1 MDASTDLRKMR
12 RKARGR
18 GLLAGES
25 RRWRLISAFIIALT
39 MVMLNFTQLGFLT
52 ISLPGSQN
60 SFIIGLLV
68 PLCAAGLL
76 LGPRYG
82 FLLGVFA
89 GATLALH
96 SALQPLDYY
105 ELVLVGP
112 VTSIVLFG
120 ISGFLSGIIYA
131 FALRNNPRGF
141 RRLWYLFV
149 SSVLFSLLFSTGF
162 ACMSLIQAFMYL
174 VKTAMSEGPALNDGS
189 ASIVGDESMR
199 AFMRMGTVLGQFRYD
214 VFLSFVAAMVCD
226 AVVSVMKKREAT
238 RSLSDTFRIGLFAVV
253 YVAFALIVTV
263 SFMVITEQEKH
274 DAYNRM
280 DAQIEFV
287 RGQLEANKRRD
298 AALASLVDHVQI
310 DEYVGLDED
319 FDAIV
324 SDDDPMSGFSSD
336 RDGIVVVY
344 AESSKTIISSN
355 DDAFAKGEKIS
366 DNVSLL
372 DAESLRKSAD
382 SEPNEMVRIV
392 LDDMDIQDDD
402 SLTRYI
408 WEGNVELAY
417 ARAKRVTY
425 RGLDCIVCSLMPT
438 GLVFANRS
446 TVIVWNT
453 LTILVMLL
461 AVYLVAQLFI
471 ERFVLLPIDHTNEA
485 LARIT
490 DGDLDTKVELSESP
504 EFTSLSNGINGTVD
518 ALKNL
523 ISEAEHRNEVDL
535 ATAKAIQRSAL
546 PRTFPPFPEIDAFD
560 LYARMDAA
568 KEVGGDF
575 YDFFLVDDNTLVFLI
590 ADVSGKG
597 IPGALFMM
605 AAKAEIENYLSTGMG
620 PAEAI
625 LSVNRRLCAT
635 NDAGMFVTVWV
646 ATLNWETGEL
656 TYVNAGHN
664 FPLVR
669 RGEGG
674 AWVWLKKRCGLFLGT
689 FETAK
694 YREEKIM
701 LYPGDEIL
709 LYTDGVNEAFNVNE
723 EEYGNERLE
732 AFLSAHAD
740 LHPKD
745 LVKSLRADVAAWAE
759 GAEQSDDVTILA
771 LEYGEAPHAA
781 DSMRLEADLEN
792 LEIAMKFITD
802 ELEHR
807 LCPAGV
813 QRKIEVAFEEL
824 FVNVC
829 RYAYAACGG
838 KGDVVVSYVYTPNP
852 RTFSI
857 GLRDKGVPFDPTTK
871 VDPLRTTNI
880 DEIGIG
886 GLGIYMVKK
895 SMDGF
900 FYTRDGETNFVVI
913 EKAW

>member
-89 GATLALH
+89 GGTLTLH
-96 SALQPLDYY
+96 SAIQPLDYY

-112 VTSIVLFG
+112 VTSIALFG
-120 ISGFLSGIIYA
+120 ISGLLSGVIYA
-131 FALRNNPRGF
+131 LALRNNPCGL
-141 RRLWYLFV
+141 RRIWYLLIA
-149 SSVLFSLLFSTGF
+149 SVAFSIVFGTGF
-162 ACMSLIQAFMYL
+162 ACVSLVQAFIYL
-174 VKTAMSEGPALNDGS
+174 VNTAMKDGPILFGGSES
-189 ASIVGDESMR
+189 AMGDESMR

-214 VFLSFVAAMVCD
+214 VILSFGAVLICD
-226 AVVSVMKKREAT
+226 AVVRVMKKREAS
-238 RSLSDTFRIGLFAVV
+238 RSLSDTFQIGLFAVV
-253 YVAFALIVTV
+253 YVAFALIVTI
-263 SFMVITEQEKH
+263 SFMVITEQEKN

-298 AALASLVDHVQI
+298 AALANFVDHVQV

-324 SDDDPMSGFSSD
+324 SDDDPMSGFSTD
-336 RDGIVVVY
+336 RDGIIVVY
-344 AESSKTIISSN
+344 AESSRVIIATN

-366 DNVSLL
+366 DNMSLL
-372 DAESLRKSAD
+372 DAESLKESAD
-382 SEPNEMVRIV
+382 SEPNAMVRII
-392 LDDMDIQDDD
+392 LDDVNLQNDD
-402 SLTRYI
+402 SLTRYV

-425 RGLDCIVCSLMPT
+425 RGFDCIVCSIMPT
-438 GLVFANRS
+438 ELVFANRS
-446 TVIVWNT
+446 TVLVWNT
-453 LTILVMLL
+453 LTILVLLL

-471 ERFVLLPIDHTNEA
+471 KRFVLLPIDHTNEA

-490 DGDLDTKVELSESP
+490 DGDLDIKVETNESP

-518 ALKNL
+518 ALKSL

-560 LYARMDAA
+560 LYASMDAA

-575 YDFFLVDDNTLVFLI
+575 YDFFIVDDNTLVFLI

-674 AWVWLKKRCGLFLGT
+674 TWEWLKKRCGLFLGT

-694 YREEKIM
+694 YKEEKIT
-701 LYPGDEIL
+701 LYPGDEVL

-732 AFLSAHAD
+732 AFLNGHAD

-745 LVKSLRADVAAWAE
+745 LVKSLRADVAAWAD

-771 LEYGEAPHAA
+771 LE
-781 DSMRLEADLEN
+781 
-792 LEIAMKFITD
+792 
-802 ELEHR
+802 
-807 LCPAGV
+807 
-813 QRKIEVAFEEL
+813 
-824 FVNVC
+824 
-829 RYAYAACGG
+829 
-838 KGDVVVSYVYTPNP
+838 
-852 RTFSI
+852 
-857 GLRDKGVPFDPTTK
+857 
-871 VDPLRTTNI
+871 
-880 DEIGIG
+880 
-886 GLGIYMVKK
+886 
-895 SMDGF
+895 
-900 FYTRDGETNFVVI
+900 
-913 EKAW
+913 